1 MCSDSM
7 ILHLPQKCL
16 ASSTLLYTC
25 VCCNDMLSIA
35 TGSALLHTSFNHVP
49 NLIISTWL
57 IPHII
62 STYYI
67 SIRTYPESFS
77 LMSLLIC
84 RRHHSQSFSGAP
96 LEAARPAVA
105 SIHAPRRRTRL
116 PANGWHVGAC
126 LHWPRASKVESP
138 FNLQGPIDT

>member
-25 VCCNDMLSIA
+25 NRMGFAAHIFQSCSQLTYIHLIDS
-35 TGSALLHTSFNHVP
+35 TH
-49 NLIISTWL
+49 NL
-57 IPHII
+57 
-62 STYYI
+62 YI
-67 SIRTYPESFS
+67 LSIRTYPESFS

-126 LHWPRASKVESP
+126 LHWPRASKVEFP